1 MLKLFY
7 YAKLEE
13 RRPKPAP
20 FLRERAR
27 GGEERT
33 MTATERP
40 ILAGLGKLRAGIS
53 ESAVWRSL
61 LFLLSSLLLALYT
74 DQTGFP
80 LDTGLG

>member
-1 MLKLFY
+1 
-7 YAKLEE
+7 
-13 RRPKPAP
+13 
-20 FLRERAR
+20 
-27 GGEERT
+27 

>member
-1 MLKLFY
+1 
-7 YAKLEE
+7 
-13 RRPKPAP
+13 
-20 FLRERAR
+20 
-27 GGEERT
+27 

-61 LFLLSSLLLALYT
+61 LFLLSSLLALYT

-80 LDTGLG
+80 LDAGLG